1 MPKKRSGLGGARV
14 HEAWRKAVVGG
25 AASGKAKVPAGWKR
39 GDLRR
44 QEEGWTWDSKRGSLA
59 KKEERRPHEG
69 KAKTK
74 LRRRRRG
81 PPARGRALKEPVLYG
96 ND

>member
-1 MPKKRSGLGGARV
+1 MPKKRLGLGGARL
-14 HEAWRKAVVGG
+14 HEAWRKAVGE

-39 GDLRR
+39 AGQQR

-81 PPARGRALKEPVLYG
+81 PPTRSRALKEPVLYG
-96 ND
+96 KD

>member
-14 HEAWRKAVVGG
+14 HEAWRKAVGG

-39 GDLRR
+39 TGQQR